1 MLTWTNKNALTEEFC
16 KHVIDKFENDEN
28 RYVGRVGSGIDESMK
43 VTTDLVVNPKN
54 GWSEEDE
61 IFCKSLDTNLKLY
74 LEQLQRPLFPLRTGD
89 LTDTGYQL
97 QKYTPDG
104 FYNWHD
110 DYCFSEQNGSR
121 VLTFIWY
128 LNTVDEGGHTEFLNG
143 EKINPEV
150 GKILIFPA
158 TWTYVHR
165 GCNPV
170 NQDKYI
176 CTGWLYNNWTS
187 NREV

>member
-1 MLTWTNKNALTEEFC
+1 MLIWTNKNTLTEEFC
-16 KHVIDKFENDEN
+16 KHVIRKFENDEN
-28 RYVGRVGSGIDESMK
+28 KYTGRVGHGIDESLK
-43 VTTDLVVNPKN
+43 KTTDLLIRIDNDW
-54 GWSEEDE
+54 GEEDE
-61 IFCKSLDTNLKLY
+61 VFCKSLSANLKLY
-74 LEQLQRPLFPLRTGD
+74 LGQLENPLAPSKNSG

-104 FYNWHD
+104 FYGWHD
-110 DYCFSEQNGSR
+110 DYCFSVENGSR

-128 LNTVDEGGHTEFLNG
+128 LNTVDEGGYTEFLNG

-150 GKILIFPA
+150 GKLLIFPS

-170 NQDKYI
+170 NQNKYI
-176 CTGWLYNNWTS
+176 CTGWLWNNWIS
-187 NREV
+187 NVEA